1 MPNYKY
7 SNNQVFFLDSSEH
20 EHLLPSGCIP
30 ITDEEAEAIRVAA
43 IIPPS
48 VDDIRTQRDAL
59 ISASDWTQIPDS
71 PFTKAQRETWAT
83 YRQALRD
90 ITKQPGFPETIDWPV
105 APV

>member
-1 MPNYKY
+1 MPYYKL
-7 SNNQVFFLDSSEH
+7 NNEIYWFDTPEEASRDQPEAIEVS
-20 EHLLPSGCIP
+20 
-30 ITDEEAEAIRVAA
+30 DEEAEAIRVAA

-48 VDDIRTQRDAL
+48 VDGIRTQRDAL